1 MQPPIPLKNFYVPI
15 LESVTELGGKA
26 KVEDILPKVEQKMK
40 TLIANYPKWKDR
52 AEWAGM
58 DLMRSGH
65 LSYTYPA
72 TVWEITESG
81 KKFCEELKKKQ

>member
-1 MQPPIPLKNFYVPI
+1 MQPTIPLKNFYVPI
-15 LESVTELGGKA
+15 LESVIELGGKA
-26 KVEDILPKVEQKMK
+26 KVEDILPKVEEKMK
-40 TLIANYPKWKDR
+40 NLISNYPKWKDR
-52 AEWAGM
+52 AEWSGM

-81 KKFCEELKKKQ
+81 KKFCEELKKK